1 MDSIAHCTNMYL
13 QREDDPQQLKQ
24 ARCIYTVDS
33 TSVAHCANMYP
44 QREYDPQQLKQAR
57 YTEYEK
63 KLSKIHLSIA
73 TGKFKDIKKSI

>member
-1 MDSIAHCTNMYL
+1 MYPK
-13 QREDDPQQLKQ
+13 REDDLQQLQQ
-24 ARCIYTVDS
+24 ARYIYTVDS
-33 TSVAHCANMYP
+33 VAHRANMYP
-44 QREYDPQQLKQAR
+44 QREDDPQQLKQAR